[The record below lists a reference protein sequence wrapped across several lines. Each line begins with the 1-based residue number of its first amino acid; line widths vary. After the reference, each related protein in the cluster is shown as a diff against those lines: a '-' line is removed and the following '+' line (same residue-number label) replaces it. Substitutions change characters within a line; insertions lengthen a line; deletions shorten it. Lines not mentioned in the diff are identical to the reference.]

1 MSFVSLNWSPSII
14 SKNESH
20 FRDKPDH
27 TSVLGELASRLAPE
41 RSLRLQFAVLTKSKS
56 PVVEV
61 HEVTVDPSRVD
72 RTKRV
77 FERTWSAIE
86 SGLVYPA
93 PSVMNCSGCP
103 FQQPC
108 REWTGLPMVGEGKE
122 VTS

>member
-1 MSFVSLNWSPSII
+1 M
-14 SKNESH
+14 
-20 FRDKPDH
+20 
-27 TSVLGELASRLAPE
+27 
-41 RSLRLQFAVLTKSKS
+41 
-56 PVVEV
+56 
-61 HEVTVDPSRVD
+61 TVDPSRVD

-108 REWTGLPMVGEGKE
+108 REWTGMPMAGEAKE